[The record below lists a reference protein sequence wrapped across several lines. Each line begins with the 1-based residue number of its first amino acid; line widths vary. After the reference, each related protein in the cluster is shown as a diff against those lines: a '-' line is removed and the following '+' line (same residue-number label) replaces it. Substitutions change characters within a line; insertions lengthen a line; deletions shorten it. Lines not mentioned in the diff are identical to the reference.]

1 MFLES
6 IFLLLYNKEIMTPV
20 LWLLLYLVLAAI
32 VVFLAI
38 KLSDYVDLL
47 DKKTK
52 LSGALLGGILLA
64 AVTSLPELFTS
75 LTGTVIL
82 GNNQMVLGNIMGSD
96 FFDIVIFGVVY
107 FLFFKKITEGKVGK
121 QHYYTIFFTALM
133 VAAVTVAYFVF
144 HKQHW
149 LIGGYFNPMSIA
161 IIAIYCISVWK
172 TPKTEEKEKEED
184 TSKLT
189 VKQIWTLFAI
199 CSALLIA
206 ASIFVTIVTDKVI
219 SEDEGFGFGA
229 TFGGSL
235 FLGVATSLPEVT
247 ATIAL
252 CKKKNF
258 DAAYGDIF
266 GSCVFNIIILAIA
279 DALSFKAS
287 THLYQVDASSFM
299 LIIGTVF
306 ALIVSL
312 ISIIFIRSK
321 KFKNNIQSRIVLYS
335 IGALLIASYIAYLVL
350 SNMGLVL
357 PF

>member
-1 MFLES
+1 
-6 IFLLLYNKEIMTPV
+6 MTLTPT
-20 LWLLLYLVLAAI
+20 LWLLCYFLLAGL

-75 LTGTVIL
+75 LTATVGL
-82 GNNQMVLGNIMGSD
+82 GNNQLVLGNIMGSD

-107 FLFFKKITEGKVGK
+107 FMFFKLFTQGKVGK
-121 QHYYTIFFTALM
+121 QHYTTIFFVSLM
-133 VAAVTVAYFVF
+133 IVAVTLAAFVF
-144 HKQHW
+144 DKYW
-149 LIGGYFNPMSIA
+149 TWGYFNPMSIVIV
-161 IIAIYCISVWK
+161 IIYIISIIK
-172 TPKTEEKEKEED
+172 TPKVEEKEKEED

-189 VKQIWTLFAI
+189 VKQIWTLFII
-199 CSALLIA
+199 CSVILIG
-206 ASIFVTIVTDKVI
+206 ASILVTLVTDKVV
-219 SEDEGFGFGA
+219 SEEYGFGFGA

-279 DALSFKAS
+279 DALSFKAEGKLF
-287 THLYQVDASSFM
+287 TPDTSSLL
-299 LIIGTVF
+299 LIIGTAFV
-306 ALIVSL
+306 LL
-312 ISIIFIRSK
+312 ISFLSILFIRSK
-321 KFKNNIQSRIVLYS
+321 YFKNDCKSRIILYLFTG
-335 IGALLIASYIAYLVL
+335 ILILSYVAYLVL
-350 SNMGLVL
+350 YSTGVSII
-357 PF
+357 

>member
-1 MFLES
+1 
-6 IFLLLYNKEIMTPV
+6 MTPF
-20 LWLLLYLVLAAI
+20 LWLLIYFVLAAV

-38 KLSDYVDLL
+38 KLSNYVDLL

-75 LTGTVIL
+75 LTGTIAL
-82 GNNQMVLGNIMGSD
+82 GNNKLVLGNIMGSD

-107 FLFFKKITEGKVGK
+107 FLFFKKMTEGKIGK
-121 QHYYTIFFTALM
+121 QHYYTIFFTGLM
-133 VAAVTVAYFVF
+133 IIAVSLAAFVF
-144 HKQHW
+144 DKFG
-149 LIGGYFNPMSIA
+149 LTLGYYNPMSLV
-161 IIAIYCISVWK
+161 IILIYVISVLK

-189 VKQIWTLFAI
+189 VKQIWILFTI
-199 CSALLIA
+199 CSVLLIA
-206 ASIFVTIVTDKVI
+206 ASIFVTLVTDKVV
-219 SEDEGFGFGA
+219 SEEYGYGFGA

-252 CKKKNF
+252 FKKKNF

-266 GSCVFNIIILAIA
+266 GSCVFNIIILSIA

-287 THLYQVDASSFM
+287 GTLFHYDTQSFM
-299 LIIGTVF
+299 LILGTAF
-306 ALIVSL
+306 ALIISL
-312 ISIIFIRSK
+312 ISIIYIRSP
-321 KFKNNIQSRIVLYS
+321 KFKNDGKSRIFLYS
-335 IGALLIASYIAYLVL
+335 IATILIASYIAYLVL
-350 SNMGLVL
+350 SNSG
-357 PF
+357 FQIGF